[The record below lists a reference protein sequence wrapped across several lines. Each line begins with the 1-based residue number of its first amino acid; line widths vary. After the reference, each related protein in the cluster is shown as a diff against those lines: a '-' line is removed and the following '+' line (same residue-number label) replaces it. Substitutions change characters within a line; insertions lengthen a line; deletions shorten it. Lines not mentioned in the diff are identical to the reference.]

1 MKKLELT
8 FLALTALLLSATF
21 TACSNDSDPEPGTNQ
36 GQNQG
41 QDQGQDSETS
51 TDYHF
56 DLWVALDKHG
66 GMGRD
71 VQTLVRSMDNLEA
84 GQAQINFE
92 GTGTEVNSIL
102 SMETIVKGEYY
113 YQVPVSAD
121 RFSKYTIKDN
131 QINVVKERRFQT
143 NTYAC
148 RKYTHAWLNDN
159 TLLIVSAKGG
169 YKSLQWT
176 KLNTDDMSII
186 GEGDLSIELPTQYD
200 ETAGKASYFTTS
212 GILVYRQAD
221 NRLFY
226 FYHGKNKVSGTEKTP
241 VTPMHIAVINPSTMA
256 VEKDTPCGIY
266 GMQTVGTAYG
276 ELLQKSTFISDNND
290 LYITCFA
297 TEDSG
302 EKSYLMKIPAG
313 ATDFDYNYNGF
324 PVGGKLLAVEYLG
337 GNKMV
342 AYARNDAMGTGI
354 DDFSHYYIV
363 IDISTTEYT
372 RLSYNG
378 SALGYSSG
386 RFSSRMAQA
395 DGKAF
400 IGIDEENKNPQIYI
414 YDSKTGETVKGA
426 EMATGYYFEQIRVVK
441 NTK

>member
-1 MKKLELT
+1 MKKLEIL
-8 FLALTALLLSATF
+8 FLAMTAMLLSATF
-21 TACSNDSDPEPGTNQ
+21 TACSSDDDPQPTPDKEET
-36 GQNQG
+36 
-41 QDQGQDSETS
+41 ETS
-51 TDYHF
+51 KDYHF

-84 GQAQINFE
+84 EQAQINFE
-92 GTGTEVNSIL
+92 GTGAEVNSLI
-102 SMETIVKGEYY
+102 SMETIVKDGYY

-131 QINVVKERRFQT
+131 TITPVKERKFGT
-143 NTYAC
+143 NTYSC
-148 RKYTHAWLNDN
+148 RKYTHAWINDN
-159 TLLIVSAKGG
+159 TLVIVAAKGDN
-169 YKSLQWT
+169 KSLQWT

-186 GEGDLSIELPTQYD
+186 NEGTLDIKLPAQYD
-200 ETAGKASYFTTS
+200 ETAGSAAYFTTS
-212 GILVYRQAD
+212 GILVYRKAD
-221 NRLFY
+221 NKLFY

-241 VTPMHIAVINPSTMA
+241 VTPMHIAIINPSTMA
-256 VEKDTPCGIY
+256 IEKDIPCSRRIY
-266 GMQTVGTAYG
+266 GLQTVGTAYG

-290 LYITCFA
+290 LYIACFA
-297 TEDSG
+297 TEESG

-324 PVGGKLLAVEYLG
+324 PVDGKLLAVEYLG
-337 GNKMV
+337 GNKIV
-342 AYARNDAMGTGI
+342 AYARDDAKGTGI
-354 DDFSHYYIV
+354 NDFSHYYIV
-363 IDISTTEYT
+363 IDIAEKKGTP
-372 RLSYNG
+372 LSYQGN
-378 SALGYSSG
+378 ALGYSSG

-400 IGIDEENKNPQIYI
+400 VGIDEKDKNPQIYI

-426 EMATGYYFEQIRVVK
+426 EMAKGYYFEQIRVVK

>member
-1 MKKLELT
+1 MKKLEIL
-8 FLALTALLLSATF
+8 FLAMTAMLLSATF
-21 TACSNDSDPEPGTNQ
+21 TACSSDDDPQPTPDKE
-36 GQNQG
+36 
-41 QDQGQDSETS
+41 ETG
-51 TDYHF
+51 YHF

-92 GTGTEVNSIL
+92 GTGAEVNSLI
-102 SMETIVKGEYY
+102 SMETIVKDGYY

-121 RFSKYTIKDN
+121 RFSKYTIKN
-131 QINVVKERRFQT
+131 NTITPVKERKFGT
-143 NTYAC
+143 NTYSC
-148 RKYTHAWLNDN
+148 RKYTHAWINDN
-159 TLLIVSAKGG
+159 TLVIVAAKGDN
-169 YKSLQWT
+169 KSLQWT

-186 GEGDLSIELPTQYD
+186 SEGTLDIKLPAQYD
-200 ETAGKASYFTTS
+200 ETAGSAAFFTTS

-221 NRLFY
+221 NKLFY

-241 VTPMHIAVINPSTMA
+241 VTPMHIAIINPSSMA
-256 VEKDTPCGIY
+256 IEKDTPCSKY
-266 GMQTVGTAYG
+266 GLQTVGTAYG

-290 LYITCFA
+290 LYIACFA
-297 TEDSG
+297 TEESG

-313 ATDFDYNYNGF
+313 ATDFDYDYNGF
-324 PVGGKLLAVEYLG
+324 PVNGKLLAVEYLG
-337 GNKMV
+337 GNKIV
-342 AYARNDAMGTGI
+342 AYARDDAKGTGI

-363 IDISTTEYT
+363 IDIAEKKGTP
-372 RLSYNG
+372 LSYQGN
-378 SALGYSSG
+378 ALGYSSG

-400 IGIDEENKNPQIYI
+400 VGIDEKDKNPQIYI

-426 EMATGYYFEQIRVVK
+426 EMAKGYYFEQIRVVK

>member
-1 MKKLELT
+1 MKKLEIL
-8 FLALTALLLSATF
+8 FLAMTAMLLSATF
-21 TACSNDSDPEPGTNQ
+21 TACSSDDDPQPTPDND
-36 GQNQG
+36 
-41 QDQGQDSETS
+41 ETG
-51 TDYHF
+51 YHF

-92 GTGTEVNSIL
+92 GTGAEVNSLI
-102 SMETIVKGEYY
+102 SMETIVKDGYY
-113 YQVPVSAD
+113 YQVPVSVD
-121 RFSKYTIKDN
+121 RFSKYTIKN
-131 QINVVKERRFQT
+131 NTITPVKERKFGT
-143 NTYAC
+143 NTYSC
-148 RKYTHAWLNDN
+148 RKYTHAWINDN
-159 TLLIVSAKGG
+159 TLVIVAAKGDN
-169 YKSLQWT
+169 KSLQWT

-186 GEGDLSIELPTQYD
+186 SEGTLDIKLPAQYD
-200 ETAGKASYFTTS
+200 ETAGSAAYFTTS

-221 NRLFY
+221 NKLFY

-241 VTPMHIAVINPSTMA
+241 VTPMHIAIINPSSMA
-256 VEKDTPCGIY
+256 IEKDTPCSKY
-266 GMQTVGTAYG
+266 GLQTVGTAYG

-290 LYITCFA
+290 LYIACFA
-297 TEDSG
+297 TEKSG

-313 ATDFDYNYNGF
+313 ATDFDYDYNGF
-324 PVGGKLLAVEYLG
+324 PVDGKLLAVEYLG
-337 GNKMV
+337 GNKIV
-342 AYARNDAMGTGI
+342 AYARDDAKGTGI

-363 IDISTTEYT
+363 IDIAEKKGTP
-372 RLSYNG
+372 LSYQGN
-378 SALGYSSG
+378 ALGYSSG

-400 IGIDEENKNPQIYI
+400 VGIDEKDKNPQIYI

-426 EMATGYYFEQIRVVK
+426 EMAKGYYFEQIRVVK

>member
-1 MKKLELT
+1 MKKLEIL
-8 FLALTALLLSATF
+8 FLAMTAMLLSATF
-21 TACSNDSDPEPGTNQ
+21 TACSSDDDPQPTPDND
-36 GQNQG
+36 
-41 QDQGQDSETS
+41 ETG
-51 TDYHF
+51 YHF

-84 GQAQINFE
+84 EQAQINFE
-92 GTGTEVNSIL
+92 GTGAEVNSLI
-102 SMETIVKGEYY
+102 SMETIVKDGYY
-113 YQVPVSAD
+113 YQVPVSKD
-121 RFSKYTIKDN
+121 RFSKYTIKN
-131 QINVVKERRFQT
+131 NTITPVKERKFGT
-143 NTYAC
+143 NTYSC
-148 RKYTHAWLNDN
+148 RKYTHAWINDN
-159 TLLIVSAKGG
+159 TLVIVAAKGDN
-169 YKSLQWT
+169 KSLQWT

-186 GEGDLSIELPTQYD
+186 SEGTLDIKLPAQYD
-200 ETAGKASYFTTS
+200 ETAGSAAFFTTS

-221 NRLFY
+221 NKLFY

-241 VTPMHIAVINPSTMA
+241 VTPMHIAIINPSSMA
-256 VEKDTPCGIY
+256 IEKDTPCSKY
-266 GMQTVGTAYG
+266 GLQTVGTAYG

-297 TEDSG
+297 TEESG

-324 PVGGKLLAVEYLG
+324 PVDGKLLAVEYLG
-337 GNKMV
+337 GNKIV
-342 AYARNDAMGTGI
+342 AYARDDAKGTGI

-363 IDISTTEYT
+363 IDIAEKKGTP
-372 RLSYNG
+372 LSYQGN
-378 SALGYSSG
+378 ALGYSSG

-400 IGIDEENKNPQIYI
+400 VGIDEKDKNPQIYI

-426 EMATGYYFEQIRVVK
+426 EMAKGYYFEQIRVVK

>member
-1 MKKLELT
+1 MKKLEIL
-8 FLALTALLLSATF
+8 FLAMTAMLLSATF
-21 TACSNDSDPEPGTNQ
+21 TACSSDDDPQPTPDND
-36 GQNQG
+36 
-41 QDQGQDSETS
+41 ETG
-51 TDYHF
+51 YHF

-84 GQAQINFE
+84 EQAQINFE
-92 GTGTEVNSIL
+92 GTGAEVNSLI
-102 SMETIVKGEYY
+102 SMETIVKDGYY
-113 YQVPVSAD
+113 YQVPVSKD
-121 RFSKYTIKDN
+121 RFSKYTIKN
-131 QINVVKERRFQT
+131 NTITPVKERKFGT
-143 NTYAC
+143 NTYSC
-148 RKYTHAWLNDN
+148 RKYTHAWINDN
-159 TLLIVSAKGG
+159 TLVIVAAKGDN
-169 YKSLQWT
+169 KSLQWT

-186 GEGDLSIELPTQYD
+186 SEGTLDIKLPAQYD
-200 ETAGKASYFTTS
+200 ETAGSAAFFTTS

-221 NRLFY
+221 NKLFY

-241 VTPMHIAVINPSTMA
+241 VTPMHIAIINPSSMA
-256 VEKDTPCGIY
+256 IEKDTPCSKY
-266 GMQTVGTAYG
+266 GLQTVGTAYG

-297 TEDSG
+297 TEKSG

-324 PVGGKLLAVEYLG
+324 PVDGKLLAVEYLG
-337 GNKMV
+337 GNKIV
-342 AYARNDAMGTGI
+342 AYARDDAKGTGI
-354 DDFSHYYIV
+354 NDFSHYYIV
-363 IDISTTEYT
+363 IDIAEKKGTP
-372 RLSYNG
+372 LSYQGN
-378 SALGYSSG
+378 ALGYSSG

-400 IGIDEENKNPQIYI
+400 VGIDEKDKNPQIYI

-426 EMATGYYFEQIRVVK
+426 EMAKGYYSEQIRVVK

>member
-1 MKKLELT
+1 MKKLEIL
-8 FLALTALLLSATF
+8 FLAMTAMLLSATF
-21 TACSNDSDPEPGTNQ
+21 TACSSDDDPQPTPDND
-36 GQNQG
+36 
-41 QDQGQDSETS
+41 ETG
-51 TDYHF
+51 YHF

-84 GQAQINFE
+84 EQAQINFE
-92 GTGTEVNSIL
+92 GTGAEVNSLI
-102 SMETIVKGEYY
+102 SMETIVKDGYY
-113 YQVPVSAD
+113 YQVPVSKD
-121 RFSKYTIKDN
+121 RFSKYTIKN
-131 QINVVKERRFQT
+131 NTITPVKERKFGT
-143 NTYAC
+143 NTYSC
-148 RKYTHAWLNDN
+148 RKYTHAWINDN
-159 TLLIVSAKGG
+159 TLVIVAAKGDN
-169 YKSLQWT
+169 KSLQWT

-186 GEGDLSIELPTQYD
+186 SEGTLDIKLPAQYD
-200 ETAGKASYFTTS
+200 ETAGSAAFFTTS

-221 NRLFY
+221 NKLFY

-241 VTPMHIAVINPSTMA
+241 VTPMHIAIINPSSMA
-256 VEKDTPCGIY
+256 IEKDTPCSKY
-266 GMQTVGTAYG
+266 GLQTVGTAYG

-297 TEDSG
+297 TEKSG

-324 PVGGKLLAVEYLG
+324 PVDGKLLAVEYLG
-337 GNKMV
+337 GNKIV
-342 AYARNDAMGTGI
+342 AYARDDAKGTGI

-363 IDISTTEYT
+363 IDIAEKKGTP
-372 RLSYNG
+372 LSYQGN
-378 SALGYSSG
+378 ALGYSSG

-400 IGIDEENKNPQIYI
+400 VGIDEKDKNPQIYI

-426 EMATGYYFEQIRVVK
+426 EMAKGYYFEQIRVVK

>member
-1 MKKLELT
+1 MKKLEIL
-8 FLALTALLLSATF
+8 FLAMTAMLLSATF
-21 TACSNDSDPEPGTNQ
+21 TACSSDDDPQPTPDND
-36 GQNQG
+36 
-41 QDQGQDSETS
+41 ETG
-51 TDYHF
+51 YHF

-92 GTGTEVNSIL
+92 GTGAEVNSLI
-102 SMETIVKGEYY
+102 SMETIVKDGYY

-121 RFSKYTIKDN
+121 RFSKYTIKN
-131 QINVVKERRFQT
+131 NTITPVKERKFGT
-143 NTYAC
+143 NTYSC
-148 RKYTHAWLNDN
+148 RKYTHAWINDN
-159 TLLIVSAKGG
+159 TLVIVAAKGDN
-169 YKSLQWT
+169 KSLQWT

-186 GEGDLSIELPTQYD
+186 SEGTLDIKLPAQYD
-200 ETAGKASYFTTS
+200 ETAGSAAFFTTS
-212 GILVYRQAD
+212 GILVYRKAD
-221 NRLFY
+221 NKLFY

-241 VTPMHIAVINPSTMA
+241 VTPMHIAIINPSTMA
-256 VEKDTPCGIY
+256 IEKDTPCSKY
-266 GMQTVGTAYG
+266 GLQTVGTAYG

-290 LYITCFA
+290 LYIACFA
-297 TEDSG
+297 TEESG

-324 PVGGKLLAVEYLG
+324 PVDGKLLAVEYLG
-337 GNKMV
+337 GNKIV
-342 AYARNDAMGTGI
+342 AYARDDAKGTGI

-363 IDISTTEYT
+363 IDIAEKKGTP
-372 RLSYNG
+372 LSYQGN
-378 SALGYSSG
+378 ALGYSSG

-400 IGIDEENKNPQIYI
+400 VGIDEKDKNPQIYI

-426 EMATGYYFEQIRVVK
+426 EMAKGYYFEQIRVVK

>member
-1 MKKLELT
+1 MKKLEIL
-8 FLALTALLLSATF
+8 FLAMTAMLLSATF
-21 TACSNDSDPEPGTNQ
+21 TACSSDDDPQQTPDND
-36 GQNQG
+36 
-41 QDQGQDSETS
+41 ETG
-51 TDYHF
+51 YHF

-92 GTGTEVNSIL
+92 GTGAEVNSLI
-102 SMETIVKGEYY
+102 SMETIVKDGYY
-113 YQVPVSAD
+113 YQVPVSHD
-121 RFSKYTIKDN
+121 RFSKYTIKN
-131 QINVVKERRFQT
+131 NTITPVKERKFGT
-143 NTYAC
+143 NTYSC
-148 RKYTHAWLNDN
+148 RKYTHAWINDN
-159 TLLIVSAKGG
+159 TLVIVAAKGDN
-169 YKSLQWT
+169 KSLLWT

-186 GEGDLSIELPTQYD
+186 SEGTLDIKLPAQYD
-200 ETAGKASYFTTS
+200 ETAGSAAFFTTS

-221 NRLFY
+221 NKLFY

-241 VTPMHIAVINPSTMA
+241 VTPMHIAIINPSTMA
-256 VEKDTPCGIY
+256 IEKDTPCSKY
-266 GMQTVGTAYG
+266 GLQTVGTAYG

-297 TEDSG
+297 TEKSG

-324 PVGGKLLAVEYLG
+324 PVDGKLLAVEYLG
-337 GNKMV
+337 GNKIV
-342 AYARNDAMGTGI
+342 AYARDDAKGTGI

-363 IDISTTEYT
+363 IDIAEKKGTP
-372 RLSYNG
+372 LSYQGN
-378 SALGYSSG
+378 ALGYSSG

-400 IGIDEENKNPQIYI
+400 VGIDEKDKNPQIYI

-426 EMATGYYFEQIRVVK
+426 EMAKGYYFEQIRVVK

>member
-1 MKKLELT
+1 MKKLEIL
-8 FLALTALLLSATF
+8 FLAMTAMLLSATF
-21 TACSNDSDPEPGTNQ
+21 TACSSDDDPQPTPDND
-36 GQNQG
+36 
-41 QDQGQDSETS
+41 ETG
-51 TDYHF
+51 YHF

-92 GTGTEVNSIL
+92 GTGAEVNSLI
-102 SMETIVKGEYY
+102 SMETIVKDGYY
-113 YQVPVSAD
+113 YQVPVSVD
-121 RFSKYTIKDN
+121 RFSKYTIKN
-131 QINVVKERRFQT
+131 NTITPVKERKFGT
-143 NTYAC
+143 NTYSC
-148 RKYTHAWLNDN
+148 RKYTHAWINDN
-159 TLLIVSAKGG
+159 TLVIVAAKGDN
-169 YKSLQWT
+169 KSLQWT

-186 GEGDLSIELPTQYD
+186 SEGTLDIKLPAQYD
-200 ETAGKASYFTTS
+200 ETAGSAAYFTTS

-221 NRLFY
+221 NKLFY

-241 VTPMHIAVINPSTMA
+241 VTPMHIAIINPSSMA
-256 VEKDTPCGIY
+256 IEKDIPCSKY
-266 GMQTVGTAYG
+266 GLQTVGTAYG

-290 LYITCFA
+290 LYIACFA
-297 TEDSG
+297 TEKSG

-313 ATDFDYNYNGF
+313 ATDFDYDYNGF
-324 PVGGKLLAVEYLG
+324 PVDGKLLAVEYLG
-337 GNKMV
+337 GNKIV
-342 AYARNDAMGTGI
+342 AYARDDAKGTGI

-363 IDISTTEYT
+363 IDIAEKKGTP
-372 RLSYNG
+372 LSYQGN
-378 SALGYSSG
+378 ALGYSSG

-400 IGIDEENKNPQIYI
+400 VGIDEKDKNPQIYI

-426 EMATGYYFEQIRVVK
+426 EMAKGYYFEQIRVVK

>member
-1 MKKLELT
+1 MKKLEIL
-8 FLALTALLLSATF
+8 FLAMTAMLLSATF
-21 TACSNDSDPEPGTNQ
+21 TACSSDDDPQPTPDND
-36 GQNQG
+36 
-41 QDQGQDSETS
+41 ETG
-51 TDYHF
+51 YHF

-84 GQAQINFE
+84 EQAQINFE
-92 GTGTEVNSIL
+92 GTGAEVNSLI
-102 SMETIVKGEYY
+102 SMETIVKDGYY
-113 YQVPVSAD
+113 YQVPVSDD
-121 RFSKYTIKDN
+121 RFSKYTIKN
-131 QINVVKERRFQT
+131 NTITPVKERKFGT
-143 NTYAC
+143 NTYSC
-148 RKYTHAWLNDN
+148 RKYTHAWINDN
-159 TLLIVSAKGG
+159 TLVIVAAKGDN
-169 YKSLQWT
+169 KSLQWT

-186 GEGDLSIELPTQYD
+186 SEGTLDIKLPAQYD
-200 ETAGKASYFTTS
+200 ETAGSAAYFTTS
-212 GILVYRQAD
+212 GILVYRKAD
-221 NRLFY
+221 NKLFY

-241 VTPMHIAVINPSTMA
+241 VTPMHIAIINPSSMA
-256 VEKDTPCGIY
+256 IEKDTPCSKY
-266 GMQTVGTAYG
+266 GLQTVGTAYG

-297 TEDSG
+297 TEESG

-324 PVGGKLLAVEYLG
+324 PVDGKLLAVEYLG
-337 GNKMV
+337 GNKIV
-342 AYARNDAMGTGI
+342 AYARDDAKGTGI

-363 IDISTTEYT
+363 IDIAEKKGTP
-372 RLSYNG
+372 LSYQGN
-378 SALGYSSG
+378 ALGYSSG

-400 IGIDEENKNPQIYI
+400 VGIDEKDKNPQIYI

-426 EMATGYYFEQIRVVK
+426 EMAKGYYFEQIRVVK

>member
-1 MKKLELT
+1 MKKLEIL
-8 FLALTALLLSATF
+8 FLAMTAMLLSATF
-21 TACSNDSDPEPGTNQ
+21 TACSSDDDPQPTPDND
-36 GQNQG
+36 
-41 QDQGQDSETS
+41 ETG
-51 TDYHF
+51 YHF

-84 GQAQINFE
+84 EQAQINFE
-92 GTGTEVNSIL
+92 GTGAEVNSLI
-102 SMETIVKGEYY
+102 SMETIVKDGYY
-113 YQVPVSAD
+113 YQVPVSKD
-121 RFSKYTIKDN
+121 RFSKYTIKN
-131 QINVVKERRFQT
+131 NTITPVKERKFGT
-143 NTYAC
+143 NTYSC
-148 RKYTHAWLNDN
+148 RKYTHAWINDN
-159 TLLIVSAKGG
+159 TLVIVAAKGDN
-169 YKSLQWT
+169 KSLQWT

-186 GEGDLSIELPTQYD
+186 SEGTLDIKLPAQYD
-200 ETAGKASYFTTS
+200 ETAGSAAFFTTS

-221 NRLFY
+221 NKLFY

-241 VTPMHIAVINPSTMA
+241 VTPMHIAIINPSSMA
-256 VEKDTPCGIY
+256 IEKDTPCSKY
-266 GMQTVGTAYG
+266 GLQTVGTAYG

-297 TEDSG
+297 TEKSG

-324 PVGGKLLAVEYLG
+324 PVDGKLLAVEYLG
-337 GNKMV
+337 GNKIV
-342 AYARNDAMGTGI
+342 AYARDDAKGTGI
-354 DDFSHYYIV
+354 NDFSHYYIV
-363 IDISTTEYT
+363 IDIAEKKGTP
-372 RLSYNG
+372 LSYQGN
-378 SALGYSSG
+378 ALGYSSG

-400 IGIDEENKNPQIYI
+400 VGIDEKDKNPQIYI

-426 EMATGYYFEQIRVVK
+426 EMAKGYYFEQIRVVK